1 MVSLNDWA
9 FRVTRAL
16 AVVCGGLFLAT
27 AMPAWAQVPFPPD
40 GLVNATTQ
48 QAALAVIGAAQAEP
62 STHLLVDVP
71 DIALPG
77 PLGIEGKSMLP
88 GTTHL
93 VLLRVTRV
101 PPRPPAPREK
111 PMVAARR
118 IEPGKPASLATEI
131 DAVSTLSVV
140 LLAQARGKWFYAQ
153 REVKVGRPG
162 SGHTLP

>member
-1 MVSLNDWA
+1 MASLTPRSTRMR
-9 FRVTRAL
+9 RVL
-16 AVVCGGLFLAT
+16 VVVWSGLFLAAAT
-27 AMPAWAQVPFPPD
+27 PAWSQVPFPPD

-48 QAALAVIGAAQAEP
+48 QTALAVIGAAQAEP

-77 PLGIEGKSMLP
+77 PLSIEGKSMLP

-153 REVKVGRPG
+153 REVKIGRPG
-162 SGHTLP
+162 STHTLP